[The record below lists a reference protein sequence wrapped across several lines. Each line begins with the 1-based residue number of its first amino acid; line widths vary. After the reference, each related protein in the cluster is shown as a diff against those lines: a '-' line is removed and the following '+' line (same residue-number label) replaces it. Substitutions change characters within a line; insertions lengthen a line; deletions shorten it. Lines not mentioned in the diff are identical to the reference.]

1 MMRRAC
7 GLAPIAIAI
16 AVAACATPIAS
27 TPPAASSPPGSNPT
41 GTLAG
46 PTLADI
52 GGRKLEYVCR
62 GSGAPVVIL
71 DAGLGNAL
79 DVWDAIVTRVS
90 TFTTVCAYNRASIGR
105 SDARPPPHGANAA
118 VDDLHALVGALHL
131 PPPYVV
137 VGASFGG
144 LDAQLFARRSPSET
158 LGVVLVDAISP
169 GWDDKLEA
177 MLTQDQVDQRRAIPN
192 GEEISNEEIRAS
204 ERFVGSAGTFPDVP
218 LVVLRHGRPFELGPD
233 WPSDKVE
240 ALWRSLQEGLARL
253 SPRSAL
259 LLAATSGHRI
269 HQQQPDLVADAIHAV
284 VDPSRWPPTEPPA
297 SAVFGADAM
306 PADLGAVKGVL
317 AFSSDNGIDLARLD
331 GGHRQ
336 TVVAIDGVVVG
347 EPSLDRTR
355 RLLAYTTRPVT
366 PAASG
371 PQPDGASQVW
381 IADLTTGKKLKLADR
396 GQMPTLAPDGRRVA
410 YTWHGE
416 TYLVGSD
423 GSNLRDL
430 GAGGCPVWS
439 PNSRTVAMC
448 TDQDEVFTVAI
459 ATGERH
465 DLRTGAGPNQPSA
478 WSPDGTSL
486 ALTSSR
492 DGDAEIYV
500 IDVRDAKERRL
511 TTAAGNQSVDAW
523 LPTGLLVTSSP
534 PEADV
539 SDWYLVDPASGEP
552 RTIEWLRGVPNP
564 VAFAP
569 KD

>member
-1 MMRRAC
+1 M
-7 GLAPIAIAI
+7 
-16 AVAACATPIAS
+16 
-27 TPPAASSPPGSNPT
+27 
-41 GTLAG
+41 
-46 PTLADI
+46 
-52 GGRKLEYVCR
+52 
-62 GSGAPVVIL
+62 
-71 DAGLGNAL
+71 
-79 DVWDAIVTRVS
+79 
-90 TFTTVCAYNRASIGR
+90 
-105 SDARPPPHGANAA
+105 
-118 VDDLHALVGALHL
+118 
-131 PPPYVV
+131 
-137 VGASFGG
+137 
-144 LDAQLFARRSPSET
+144 
-158 LGVVLVDAISP
+158 
-169 GWDDKLEA
+169 
-177 MLTQDQVDQRRAIPN
+177 PN
-192 GEEISNEEIRAS
+192 
-204 ERFVGSAGTFPDVP
+204 
-218 LVVLRHGRPFELGPD
+218 
-233 WPSDKVE
+233 
-240 ALWRSLQEGLARL
+240 
-253 SPRSAL
+253 
-259 LLAATSGHRI
+259 
-269 HQQQPDLVADAIHAV
+269 
-284 VDPSRWPPTEPPA
+284 
-297 SAVFGADAM
+297 
-306 PADLGAVKGVL
+306 
-317 AFSSDNGIDLARLD
+317 
-331 GGHRQ
+331 
-336 TVVAIDGVVVG
+336 
-347 EPSLDRTR
+347 
-355 RLLAYTTRPVT
+355 
-366 PAASG
+366 
-371 PQPDGASQVW
+371 
-381 IADLTTGKKLKLADR
+381 
-396 GQMPTLAPDGRRVA
+396 LAPDGRRVA